1 MIWHCFEHNSF
12 HDNHNLRCNILC
24 YWTVMQERGGMRTTR
39 IIACPKRKKMLY
51 ERQCKCVVLVL
62 SEKLTHQQ
70 LTTVTRHHDGLNWGL
85 QKKLQCLHYRAV
97 PCKTRTTRYIQG
109 TVIVWLRLQRYTC
122 ELTKKNRACLGY
134 WSLNLDKDGHVNG
147 QFNKKK
153 KIQVTTVKDKLLQ
166 KQGKT

>member
-1 MIWHCFEHNSF
+1 M
-12 HDNHNLRCNILC
+12 
-24 YWTVMQERGGMRTTR
+24 
-39 IIACPKRKKMLY
+39 
-51 ERQCKCVVLVL
+51 
-62 SEKLTHQQ
+62 
-70 LTTVTRHHDGLNWGL
+70 
-85 QKKLQCLHYRAV
+85 
-97 PCKTRTTRYIQG
+97 
-109 TVIVWLRLQRYTC
+109 WLRLQRYTC